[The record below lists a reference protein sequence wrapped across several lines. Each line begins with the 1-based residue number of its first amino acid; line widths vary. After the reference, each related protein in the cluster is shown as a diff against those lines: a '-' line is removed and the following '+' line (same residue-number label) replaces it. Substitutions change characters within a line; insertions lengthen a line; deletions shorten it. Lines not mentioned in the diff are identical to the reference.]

1 MKEVLIEY
9 VNGISAIILATVAS
23 YLAYRHNKLTRELS
37 NDNLQKQLFTEFNA
51 RYDKLNDIIQFILEL
66 SEEDIIKYKK
76 GKGEDKFGDYTK
88 SYIKFKINDY
98 FNLCSEEY
106 YWYSKERIDNRIWN
120 AWEKGM
126 KDIYN
131 NSEIIRDQ
139 WIEEIK
145 NEGWKSFYLKS
156 PTDIF
161 NIKRHEIKG

>member
-1 MKEVLIEY
+1 MEYIIGICTLIITLVAIVLA
-9 VNGISAIILATVAS
+9 N
-23 YLAYRHNKLTRELS
+23 RHNKLTRKLS
-37 NDNLQKQLFTEFNA
+37 KDNLEKQLFTEFNA

-106 YWYSKERIDNRIWN
+106 YWYDKERIDPRIWN

-126 KDIYN
+126 NDIYN
-131 NSEIIRDQ
+131 KSRIIRDQ
-139 WIEEIK
+139 WKEEIK